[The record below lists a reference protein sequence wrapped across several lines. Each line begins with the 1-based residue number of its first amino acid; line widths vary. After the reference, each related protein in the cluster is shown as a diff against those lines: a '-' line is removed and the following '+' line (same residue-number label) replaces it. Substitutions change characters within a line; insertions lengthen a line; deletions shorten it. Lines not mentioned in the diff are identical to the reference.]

1 MRCLVP
7 SSGRLATLLLLRRFF
22 PFLLLLLLSLL
33 LLLLLL
39 LLLVVVGRAL
49 NDLPEDGDQVLDAY
63 QVAVLVIAN
72 LPR

>member
-7 SSGRLATLLLLRRFF
+7 SSGRLATLLLLLRFF
-22 PFLLLLLLSLL
+22 PFLLLFLLS